1 MARSHIGVWVI
12 FHSCIRH
19 ATLIDMKKRIVA
31 NWKMNPST
39 PSEAKKI
46 FTAIKKSASSVTGID
61 ICVCPP
67 AVFLSE
73 LSKQGSIRGVTL
85 GAQDVFSEDTGAYT
99 GQTSPKMVQS
109 YKAKLSIIG
118 HSERRERGEDN
129 TTVGKKAKHCI
140 ASGMTA
146 LVCVG
151 ERTRSDEGEYYTF
164 IRDELEAVL
173 SELKKKDIQHL
184 VLAYEPVWAI
194 GKGATEALEP
204 SALYEMVLF
213 LRKVITERFGRTS
226 GNSVPILYGGSVK
239 PENAKTFVHDGGV
252 DGLLVGS
259 ASLDAK
265 QFIAICK
272 EASNRT

>member
-1 MARSHIGVWVI
+1 
-12 FHSCIRH
+12 
-19 ATLIDMKKRIVA
+19 MKKLVVA
-31 NWKMNPST
+31 NWKMNPES

-46 FTAIKKSASSVTGID
+46 FTAIKKGMSSLKGVD
-61 ICVCPP
+61 VCVCPP
-67 AVFLSE
+67 TVFLPE
-73 LSKQGSIRGVTL
+73 LSKQGTVRGMTL
-85 GAQDVFSEDTGAYT
+85 GVQDVFYENIGAYT
-99 GQTSPKMVQS
+99 GQISPKMAQS

-129 TTVGKKAKHCI
+129 VVVGKKAKHCI

-164 IRDELEAVL
+164 VREEIEAVL
-173 SELKKKDIQHL
+173 SELKKTDMQHL

-194 GKGATEALEP
+194 GKAATEALEP

-213 LRKVITERFGRTS
+213 LRKVITERFGRTYGKNVS
-226 GNSVPILYGGSVK
+226 ILYGGSVK

-272 EASNRT
+272 EASNHT